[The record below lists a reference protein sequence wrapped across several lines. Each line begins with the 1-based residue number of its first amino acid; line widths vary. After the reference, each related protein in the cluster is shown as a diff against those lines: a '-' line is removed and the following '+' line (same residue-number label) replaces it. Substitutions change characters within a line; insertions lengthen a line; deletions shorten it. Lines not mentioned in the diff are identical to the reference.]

1 MRYLGFLFFIFLDN
15 REEKLR
21 LVRERQAEERQRRLE
36 ELKKHAL
43 EAQQLREQKEIERRK
58 RMEEL
63 RQKENERRS
72 QVCTNNFIFTIVQF

>member
-1 MRYLGFLFFIFLDN
+1 M
-15 REEKLR
+15 
-21 LVRERQAEERQRRLE
+21 RERQAEERQRRLE

-43 EAQQLREQKEIERRK
+43 EAQQLREQKEVERRK

-72 QVCTNNFIFTIVQF
+72 QVSFMSK